1 MKSDEVLYQRVGK
14 LTRQLHDALRELG
27 YDRNLETAV
36 SSLPEARTRLSYIS
50 RLTGEAAEKV
60 LNNVDRTKVELDRLR
75 SGAAVAAASLAQ
87 APQTVAVV
95 ADFLGEVDASAQ
107 RVDDHLTEIMLAQDF
122 HDLTGQVIRKV
133 LDLAQSLEAQLV
145 EMLVTAH
152 PEPETIAVAAAEL
165 QGPVVVAEGR
175 TDVVANQAQVDDLL
189 ESLGF

>member
-87 APQTVAVV
+87 APQPGAVV

-145 EMLVTAH
+145 ELLVTAH